1 LHLGIKDCQVRPFW
15 GGLAG
20 NAEGITL
27 AHQIGQGVV
36 PPAAERVE
44 MLEEKIFNDYKQALK
59 NKETIRSSTLS
70 FLRSEIGNALIEKRK
85 KNLDDAE
92 VISIIK
98 KQIKQHQDS
107 IEQFKKGNRQDLVD
121 KETRELEILKSYLPE
136 ELSVEEV
143 KKIVEEAIRET
154 QAAEPKDMG
163 KVMKVVLAKIAGKA
177 DGKLVSELVKARLS
191 APV

>member
-1 LHLGIKDCQVRPFW
+1 
-15 GGLAG
+15 
-20 NAEGITL
+20 
-27 AHQIGQGVV
+27 
-36 PPAAERVE
+36 
-44 MLEEKIFNDYKQALK
+44 MLEEKIFNDYKQAMK
-59 NKETIRSSTLS
+59 NKDTIRSSTLS

-136 ELSVEEV
+136 ELSAEEI
-143 KKIVEEAIRET
+143 KKVIEETILEA
-154 QAAEPKDMG
+154 QASGPKDMG
-163 KVMKVVLAKIAGKA
+163 RVMKEVMSKIAGRV
-177 DGKLVSELVKARLS
+177 DGKLVSDLVKARLS